1 MNIAIV
7 GGGPVGLIS
16 SIVLIEN
23 NNKYNINIYEKRK
36 KYTREQFIVSGGEK
50 GDILQYLP
58 KKLRIKL
65 KEKIMCFIDNPVVD
79 KYSYCYK
86 KKPNDEDFFN
96 FSFTIEIKKLQK
108 ILLEYIKKEYKSNI
122 KYINK
127 EFTKNNISEYE
138 IIIGTDGQKSL
149 VRDKLMKVKWKNL
162 KDYESYILHVKY
174 TDLSNK
180 KYLVNN
186 IIPEKYN
193 NSFGI
198 KLKRKHPFTLIEKK
212 QEYEQDR
219 FRLIRSNTNKTQFLL
234 QIDKTTYNK
243 IKNIKVFGKLPK
255 KIQNIILVDSFMM
268 NSLPINLK
276 NTPITLYNQNIGCSD
291 KYAIIKNK
299 KLFLLFGDSAY
310 TTHIFT
316 GEGLNIPFIFL
327 KNIIEKYVLNLSS
340 QNKLKILKSYNARLK
355 NIFQNRIQYK
365 VFLRYIPHNFI
376 RKICSNLKM
385 EDLINFS
392 RDELHFRYDEFIPK
406 IQKKYKKIPISIIK
420 NEICF
425 ILRDK
430 ILKYYTYKLNK

>member
-1 MNIAIV
+1 
-7 GGGPVGLIS
+7 
-16 SIVLIEN
+16 
-23 NNKYNINIYEKRK
+23 
-36 KYTREQFIVSGGEK
+36 
-50 GDILQYLP
+50 
-58 KKLRIKL
+58 
-65 KEKIMCFIDNPVVD
+65 
-79 KYSYCYK
+79 
-86 KKPNDEDFFN
+86 
-96 FSFTIEIKKLQK
+96 
-108 ILLEYIKKEYKSNI
+108 
-122 KYINK
+122 
-127 EFTKNNISEYE
+127 
-138 IIIGTDGQKSL
+138 
-149 VRDKLMKVKWKNL
+149 MKVKWKNL

-268 NSLPINLK
+268 KSLPINLK